1 MFKRPQSIAENSEKC
16 LITKDQTLLTFKYC
30 LFLTLLPPAPQSSGW
45 HQFHTWFSTEPLQS
59 LPWTYYAVAQPWLL
73 APPHIA
79 PSADQHH
86 DEQTEL
92 HGPGHS

>member
-1 MFKRPQSIAENSEKC
+1 
-16 LITKDQTLLTFKYC
+16 
-30 LFLTLLPPAPQSSGW
+30 
-45 HQFHTWFSTEPLQS
+45 
-59 LPWTYYAVAQPWLL
+59 LPWTDYAVAQPWLL

-86 DEQTEL
+86 DEKTEL